1 MLGLASRWETDAVLQ
16 RAGAYLHYS
25 EGTSSRSGDSEQALP
40 SVRVVADTSPLCYL
54 LLIDQIDLLPL
65 LFERVLIPRPLLP
78 NWLIPRQTGSCGNG
92 SPCAAW
98 LEILEAPP
106 TGAELRRLDAGER
119 EAIALAEEV
128 AADLVILDERKA
140 RQVALERGLSITG
153 LLDFS
158 SMLRSVA
165 RGAREVLDRLR
176 QTSFRV
182 DPKLLASLLDR

>member
-1 MLGLASRWETDAVLQ
+1 
-16 RAGAYLHYS
+16 
-25 EGTSSRSGDSEQALP
+25 
-40 SVRVVADTSPLCYL
+40 VRVVADTSPLCYL

-65 LFERVLIPRPLLP
+65 LFERVLIPKAVAAELAHTAADRKLREWIAMPP
-78 NWLIPRQTGSCGNG
+78 
-92 SPCAAW
+92 AW

-153 LLDFS
+153 LLGLLVD
-158 SMLRSVA
+158 A
-165 RGAREVLDRLR
+165 AERGLVELREVLDRLR